1 MTLQADAD
9 DVASRETLSHAP
21 AQADRPARRI
31 PGEEGLWVFLLGDMG
46 IFALFFGTV
55 VVTRADQPDVFHAGQ
70 QTLHPWL
77 GIANTLLLLT
87 GSILVVYGVR
97 AIRAATG
104 AAGGFFAGALV
115 CGLGFAAVKAVEY
128 TLLVR
133 EGHTA
138 GTDDFYMYYFVFTGI
153 HLAHLAI
160 GLVFLAFLIRVGL
173 RSPAGELPSSAR
185 VRLVE
190 CGGCYWHMVDLLWL
204 VLFPLLYLVR

>member
-1 MTLQADAD
+1 MTLQAD
-9 DVASRETLSHAP
+9 DVHSREPSIP
-21 AQADRPARRI
+21 GQADQPARRI

-46 IFALFFGTV
+46 IFALFFGTL

-70 QTLHPWL
+70 QALHPWL
-77 GIANTLLLLT
+77 GIVNTLLLLT

-97 AIRAATG
+97 AIRGATG
-104 AAGGFFAGALV
+104 SAAGLFTGALV
-115 CGLGFAAVKAVEY
+115 CGLGFAGVKAVEY
-128 TLLVR
+128 SLLIR

-138 GTDDFYMYYFVFTGI
+138 GTNDFYMYYFVFTGI

-160 GLVFLAFLIRVGL
+160 GLVLLGLLIRLGSRL
-173 RSPAGELPSSAR
+173 PAGRVPSASR

>member
-9 DVASRETLSHAP
+9 DVANREPSPLV
-21 AQADRPARRI
+21 QEDRPVRRI
-31 PGEEGLWVFLLGDMG
+31 PGEEGLWVFLLGDMC
-46 IFALFFGTV
+46 IFALFFGTL

-77 GIANTLLLLT
+77 GITNTLLLLT

-97 AIRAATG
+97 AIRGATG
-104 AAGGFFAGALV
+104 TAARFFTGALV

-128 TLLVR
+128 TLLMR
-133 EGHTA
+133 EGHTG

-153 HLAHLAI
+153 HLAHLVI
-160 GLVFLAFLIRVGL
+160 GLILLGFLIRLGM
-173 RSPAGELPSSAR
+173 RSPAGQLPAASR
-185 VRLVE
+185 VRFVE